1 MKKLIYLL
9 LCLFMA
15 GMILSCEK
23 EVAGPGDNP
32 GDDIDTTN
40 QEGNLSDTIFIQ
52 NLSGFVQK
60 GPFINGSSIT
70 ISELKKNL
78 TPTGL
83 NYNTQITDNKG
94 TYGIKD
100 IKFTSQ
106 YVELKASGFY
116 FNEVSGIKSTAPLT
130 LYALSDIKDTTSLNV
145 NVLSNLEKGRVEYLV
160 SGGSS
165 FNDAK
170 KQSQEEILAIF
181 NISPD
186 SIKESELLDIS
197 KDGDDNAILLAVSVI
212 LQGKLTEA
220 DLSELLANMSTDLR
234 EDGILNSKSIG
245 STLINN
251 CKYLDLEQI
260 RNNLEARYTNL
271 GTEAVIPDF
280 EKYVN
285 NFIENTEFE
294 FTNDI
299 LYPEFTNY
307 GENILFLDKDTFD
320 ALIDYSM
327 AANLP
332 VGTSLKIVLKGGR
345 WGYHSLSNGP
355 VNWDVSAYSG
365 QTQTFTS
372 KEDGKSCDLMIQ
384 FIPTQPG
391 DDIRIEYYENGATTP
406 TRIKHLTIIDQT
418 NSEPEPGENDTI
430 SYPLYTKYGK
440 NILNQMVDTVYIDTT
455 YLMFCNIEFGDS
467 LDVKITGG
475 TWDYEYSGEIPAEMY
490 AKGYNAAEKS
500 ETFIF
505 YEPMTEES
513 KITFRFTGTEYT
525 EPVLFEY
532 REVINGVLKTWSKTV
547 VVLNI

>member
-1 MKKLIYLL
+1 MKKSVYIF
-9 LCLFMA
+9 LCLIVAAMT
-15 GMILSCEK
+15 LSCEK
-23 EVAGPGDNP
+23 ENSEPADKT

-40 QEGNLSDTIFIQ
+40 QAGNLSDTIFIQ
-52 NLSGFVQK
+52 DLSGFVQK
-60 GPFINGSSIT
+60 GPFINGSSIM

-78 TPTGL
+78 APTGL

-94 TYGIKD
+94 TYEIKD

-106 YVELKASGFY
+106 YIELKASGFY
-116 FNEVSGIKSTAPLT
+116 FNEVSGIKSTAQLT
-130 LYALSDIKDTTSLNV
+130 MYALSDINDTTSLNV
-145 NVLSNLEKGRVEYLV
+145 NVLSNLEKGRVENLV
-160 SGGSS
+160 TNGSS
-165 FNDAK
+165 FREAK
-170 KQSQEEILAIF
+170 KQAQEEILAIF
-181 NISPD
+181 NISAD

-234 EDGILNSKSIG
+234 EDGILNSESTGSI
-245 STLINN
+245 LINN
-251 CKYLDLEQI
+251 CKYLDLQQI
-260 RNNLEARYTNL
+260 RNNLENRYDNL

-299 LYPEFTNY
+299 EYPEFSNY
-307 GENILFLDKDTFD
+307 GENILFSDKDTFD
-320 ALIDYSM
+320 ALVDYSM

-355 VNWDVSAYSG
+355 VNWDVSTYSG

-372 KEDGKSCDLMIQ
+372 QEDGKSCDLMIQ
-384 FIPTQPG
+384 FIPAQPG
-391 DDIRIEYYENGATTP
+391 DDIRIEYYENGAAAP
-406 TRIKHLTIIDQT
+406 TRVKHLTLIDQT
-418 NSEPEPGENDTI
+418 NPEPEPDENDTI

-440 NILNQMVDTVYIDTT
+440 NILNQLVDTAYVDST
-455 YLMFCNIEFGDS
+455 YVMFCNIEFGNT
-467 LDVKITGG
+467 LDLKITGG
-475 TWDYEYSGEIPAEMY
+475 TWESEISGEVPA
-490 AKGYNAAEKS
+490 GINAGEYDAVEKS
-500 ETFIF
+500 QIF
-505 YEPMTEES
+505 YIYEPMENET
-513 KITFRFTGTEYT
+513 KITIKFTGTDYT

-547 VVLNI
+547 VVIKM